1 MAKKAPRYKLYD
13 QNQMSLIP
21 HSLEDFIPALHPV
34 RIVNKVID
42 ELDLSKLYEKS
53 SNRGALG
60 YHPKMLL
67 KVMIY
72 AYISNIYSS
81 RKMERACKEN
91 VHFMWLSGM
100 NFPDHNTLNRF
111 RIAALKDN
119 IQSIFY
125 QIVSLFMEQGFISIE
140 EAFIDGTKI
149 EANANKYTFVWKKSI
164 LTYKEKMAEQIESI
178 WNYADSIAREEQELP
193 PPPDFK
199 KLDKESLTKTIDT
212 LNSILKKNPDASKK
226 VKSELTRIT
235 KEYPKKL
242 DEYLK
247 KEEILQERNSYS
259 KTDQDATFMR
269 MKEDHMKNGQL
280 KAGYNVQIST
290 NNQFILSYSLH
301 ANPTDTTTLIPHLEN
316 FKENLGTLPE
326 AVTADAGYGSEENYQ
341 YLEQQNVD
349 AYVKYNS
356 FNNEQEQAA
365 KKPRANSK
373 ADNKPFSSDK
383 LYYNEQRDSYTCP
396 MGQQMDYLDTITR
409 KTTTGFIQTVKRY
422 QAKNCKTCPLH
433 TQCHKAK
440 GNRIIEINN
449 QLKSYRKKASDL
461 LQTEIGKEKRKKR
474 CHDVETVFGNIKQNH
489 GFRRFMLRGKENVTL
504 EFGLLA
510 IAQNFRKRVA

>member
-1 MAKKAPRYKLYD
+1 MAKQAPRFRLYD

-67 KVMIY
+67 KVMVY
-72 AYISNIYSS
+72 AYVSNIYSS
-81 RKMERACKEN
+81 RKMEKVCKEN

-119 IQSIFY
+119 IESIFY
-125 QIVSLFMEQGFISIE
+125 QIVSLFMQQGFICIE
-140 EAFIDGTKI
+140 EAFVDGTKI
-149 EANANKYTFVWKKSI
+149 EANANKYTFVWKKAVVN
-164 LTYKEKMAEQIESI
+164 YKEKMFEQIQSI
-178 WNYADSIAREEQELP
+178 WEYADSVARQEQELP

-199 KLDKESLTKTIDT
+199 KMDQDSLTETINT
-212 LNSILKKNPDASKK
+212 LNSILKKSPNASKE
-226 VKSELTRIT
+226 VKSKLTRIAR
-235 KEYPKKL
+235 EYPKKL
-242 DEYLK
+242 EEYLE

-269 MKEDHMKNGQL
+269 MKEDHMQNGQL
-280 KAGYNVQIST
+280 KPGYNVQIST

-301 ANPTDTTTLIPHLEN
+301 SNPTDTTTLIPHLEN
-316 FKENLGTLPE
+316 FKDNLGNLPK
-326 AVTADAGYGSEENYQ
+326 ALTADAGYGSEENYH
-341 YLEQQNVD
+341 YLEEQNVD

-356 FNNEQEQAA
+356 FNNEQEEAS

-373 ADNKPFSSDK
+373 ADKKPFSVDK
-383 LYYNEQRDSYTCP
+383 LYYNEQNDSYTCP
-396 MGQQMDYLDTITR
+396 IGQQMEYLDTVTR
-409 KTTTGFIQTVKRY
+409 KTTTGFCQTIKRY
-422 QAKNCKTCPLH
+422 QAKNCSGCPLY
-433 TQCHKAK
+433 TLCHKAK
-440 GNRIIEINN
+440 GNRIIEVNEN
-449 QLKSYRKKASDL
+449 LKNHRKKASDL
-461 LQTEIGKEKRKKR
+461 LQSDLGKEKRKKR

-489 GFRRFMLRGKENVTL
+489 GFRRFMLRGKEKVSL

-510 IAQNFRKRVA
+510 IAQNIRKRVA

>member
-1 MAKKAPRYKLYD
+1 MAKQAPRFRLYD

-42 ELDLSKLYEKS
+42 ELDLSKLYEKY
-53 SNRGALG
+53 SNRGTLA

-67 KVMIY
+67 KVLVY
-72 AYISNIYSS
+72 AYVSNIYSS
-81 RKMERACKEN
+81 RKMEKVCKEN

-111 RIAALKDN
+111 RITALKDN
-119 IQSIFY
+119 IESIFY
-125 QIVSLFMEQGFISIE
+125 QIVSLFMQQGFICIE
-140 EAFIDGTKI
+140 EAFVDGTKI
-149 EANANKYTFVWKKSI
+149 EANANKYTFVWKKAVVN
-164 LTYKEKMAEQIESI
+164 YKEKMFEQIQSI
-178 WNYADSIAREEQELP
+178 WEYADSVARQEQELP

-199 KLDKESLTKTIDT
+199 KMDQDSLTETINT
-212 LNSILKKNPDASKK
+212 LNSILKKSPNASKE
-226 VKSELTRIT
+226 VKSKLTRIAR
-235 KEYPKKL
+235 EYPKKL
-242 DEYLK
+242 EEYLE

-269 MKEDHMKNGQL
+269 MKEDHMQNGQL
-280 KAGYNVQIST
+280 KPGYNVQIST

-301 ANPTDTTTLIPHLEN
+301 SNPTDTTTLIPHLEN
-316 FKENLGTLPE
+316 FKDNLGNLPK
-326 AVTADAGYGSEENYQ
+326 ALTADAGYGSEENYQ

-356 FNNEQEQAA
+356 FNNELEQAS

-373 ADNKPFSSDK
+373 ADKKPFSVDK
-383 LYYNEQRDSYTCP
+383 LYYNEQNDSYTCP
-396 MGQQMDYLDTITR
+396 IGQQMDYLDTVTR
-409 KTTTGFIQTVKRY
+409 KTTTGFSQTIKRY
-422 QAKNCKTCPLH
+422 QAENCTGCALH
-433 TQCHKAK
+433 TLCHKAK
-440 GNRIIEINN
+440 GNRIIEVNEN
-449 QLKSYRKKASDL
+449 LKNHRKKASDL
-461 LQTEIGKEKRKKR
+461 LQSDLGKEKRKKR

-489 GFRRFMLRGKENVTL
+489 GFRRFMLRGKEKVSL

-510 IAQNFRKRVA
+510 IAQNIRKRVA